1 MKGENDIKNIE
12 IVEDNSNRK
21 GEDTAMSKDE
31 IALNKAKEKEEKALK
46 KAKEKEEKALKKA
59 KEKEEK
65 AAKKAKSKEEKATKE
80 KVAKEKVA
88 KEKAPKPQKADNKKK
103 EKAEHKKTAKKADKK
118 LSKKAK
124 VKAENGETSVA
135 KKESKFNFRLTGK
148 ILGIVTGIMVVLVIS
163 VLINVLLNM
172 TKLSNNLVEKQLQAS
187 AFAVQSHYDS
197 ISEFEYKLGSDG
209 SLYKGTTNL
218 IYEKKY
224 MDEFRDS
231 MRAYTALFFN
241 DELKL
246 SSFLDTS
253 VVTLSDEAKKQCE
266 KNGYYFSDDFE
277 VDGFSFYA
285 YYKVYSKDATGNPNG
300 IMLIA
305 VQKRD
310 AREITKSA
318 LVTIIA
324 TALAIMA
331 IAVVLIVLF
340 VRAITKS
347 IKKSVNDMERVS
359 KGNLNFSVDNS
370 LTGRTDE
377 IGDMANG
384 IQLIINNFK
393 NVVSKIF
400 EASEE
405 LSQFTEKYGVSFGRI
420 TETMDSVNIA
430 VEEIANGA
438 TSQANETQ
446 TANDEM
452 NSMGSAI
459 VDASGNVEHL
469 GESSRKMTGYSGQA
483 RNTLEE
489 LSLITEKTMK
499 SVDAVQN
506 QTNLTNK
513 SALEIQEATELIAN
527 IASQTNLLSLN
538 ASIEAARAGENG
550 RGFAVVANEIRNLAD
565 QSRSSAEKIAAIV
578 NTLISN
584 SNESVETMNDVMNI
598 MRVQNN
604 KLDDTMDMFASL
616 DNEIVSVNEAIDGIK
631 GEMAHINDLKAV
643 VMGSVESLAA
653 IAEENAAST
662 EETSAAMA
670 ELSNIID
677 VCNGETRKLAELAE
691 GLDNSIRTFKL

>member
-1 MKGENDIKNIE
+1 MKKDKDIKNID
-12 IVEDNSNRK
+12 IDVDK
-21 GEDTAMSKDE
+21 GTDKAAQAEAK
-31 IALNKAKEKEEKALK
+31 AKAKEEKALAKAKAKEEKALK
-46 KAKEKEEKALKKA
+46 KAKA
-59 KEKEEK
+59 KEEK
-65 AAKKAKSKEEKATKE
+65 AAKKAKAQEAKAVKAKDSKAKDSKVKDATENKKAEAKKKDKPLDKKAVKKPSK
-80 KVAKEKVA
+80 KVAKGEK
-88 KEKAPKPQKADNKKK
+88 
-103 EKAEHKKTAKKADKK
+103 
-118 LSKKAK
+118 S
-124 VKAENGETSVA
+124 GETKS
-135 KKESKFNFRLTGK
+135 ERKFRFKLTGK
-148 ILGIVTGIMVVLVIS
+148 ILAIVTGIMIILVAT
-163 VLINVLLNM
+163 VLINVLMNM
-172 TKLSNNLVEKQLQAS
+172 TKLSNSLVEKQLQAS
-187 AFAVQSHYDS
+187 AYAVQSHYDS
-197 ISEFEYKLGSDG
+197 VSDFEYKLGSDG
-209 SLYKGTTNL
+209 ALYKGTTNL

-231 MRAYTALFFN
+231 MRAYTGLFFN
-241 DELKL
+241 GDLKL
-246 SSFLDTS
+246 SSFLESS
-253 VVTLSDEAKKQCE
+253 VVKLSDEAVVECK

-285 YYKVYSKDATGNPNG
+285 YYKVYSQDENGDPNG

-310 AREITKSA
+310 AWEITKSA
-318 LVTIIA
+318 LVMIIA
-324 TALAIMA
+324 TALAVMA
-331 IAVVLIVLF
+331 VAVVLVILF
-340 VRAITKS
+340 VRAITNS
-347 IKKSVNDMERVS
+347 IKKAVNDMESVS
-359 KGNLNFSVDNS
+359 QGNLNFSVDAK
-370 LTGRTDE
+370 LTGKSDE

-384 IQLIINNFK
+384 IQLIINNIRV
-393 NVVSKIF
+393 VVSKIF

-405 LSQFTEKYGVSFGRI
+405 LSVFTEKYGMSFGQI
-420 TETMDSVNIA
+420 NETMNSVNIA

-452 NSMGSAI
+452 NNMGNAI
-459 VDASGNVEHL
+459 ADASGNVVNL

-489 LSLITEKTMK
+489 LSAITEKTMK
-499 SVDAVQN
+499 SVDTVQN

-513 SALEIQEATELIAN
+513 SALEIQEATDLIAN

-565 QSRSSAEKIAAIV
+565 QSRHSAEKIAAIV

-604 KLDDTMDMFASL
+604 KLDDTKDMFASL
-616 DNEIVSVNEAIDGIK
+616 DNEIMSVNEAIDGIK
-631 GEMAHINDLKAV
+631 GEMAHINELKAV

-662 EETSAAMA
+662 EETSAAMT
-670 ELSNIID
+670 ELSNIIGI
-677 VCNGETRKLAELAE
+677 CNNETIKLSELAE
-691 GLDNSIRTFKL
+691 GLHNSIKTFKL

>member
-12 IVEDNSNRK
+12 INEDKSNRK
-21 GEDTAMSKDE
+21 GEDTAMSKEE
-31 IALNKAKEKEEKALK
+31 IALNKAKEKEEKALLKAKEKEEKALK
-46 KAKEKEEKALKKA
+46 KAKEKEEKAIKKA

-65 AAKKAKSKEEKATKE
+65 AAKEKTAKASKEPKPEKAAKTE
-80 KVAKEKVA
+80 K
-88 KEKAPKPQKADNKKK
+88 KKK
-103 EKAEHKKTAKKADKK
+103 EKVVDKKASKKSDKKAKKSVKTESADGITAKK
-118 LSKKAK
+118 
-124 VKAENGETSVA
+124 EG
-135 KKESKFNFRLTGK
+135 KFNFRLTGK
-148 ILGIVTGIMVVLVIS
+148 ILGIVTGTMVVLVVA

-172 TKLSNNLVEKQLQAS
+172 TKLSNSLVEKQLQAS
-187 AFAVQSHYDS
+187 AYAVQSHYDS
-197 ISEFEYKLGSDG
+197 ISDFGYKLDSEGA
-209 SLYKGTTNL
+209 LYKGTTNL

-231 MRAYTALFFN
+231 MRTYTAMFF
-241 DELKL
+241 DGDLKL
-246 SSFLDTS
+246 SSFLESS
-253 VVTLSDEAKKQCE
+253 VITLSDEAKKQCE
-266 KNGYYFSDDFE
+266 KEGYYFSDDLE

-285 YYKVYSKDATGNPNG
+285 YYKVYSEDESGNPNG
-300 IMLIA
+300 IMLMA

-310 AREITKSA
+310 AWQITKSA
-318 LVTIIA
+318 LVIITL

-331 IAVVLIVLF
+331 AAVVIVIFF
-340 VRAITKS
+340 VRAITNS
-347 IKKSVNDMERVS
+347 IKKSVNDMESVS
-359 KGNLNFSVDNS
+359 QGNLNFSVDGK
-370 LTGRTDE
+370 LTSRTDE
-377 IGDMANG
+377 IGDMASG

-393 NVVSKIF
+393 TVVSKIF

-405 LSQFTEKYGVSFGRI
+405 LSRFTEKYGESFGQI
-420 TETMDSVNIA
+420 NDTMNSVNIA
-430 VEEIANGA
+430 VDEIANGA
-438 TSQANETQ
+438 SSQANETQ

-452 NSMGSAI
+452 NSMGTAI
-459 VDASGNVEHL
+459 ADASGNVAHL
-469 GESSRKMTGYSGQA
+469 GESSRKMTGYSDQA

-489 LSLITEKTMK
+489 LSAITEKTMK
-499 SVDAVQN
+499 SVDTVQN

-513 SALEIQEATELIAN
+513 SALEIQEATDLIAN

-598 MRVQNN
+598 MRVQND
-604 KLDDTMDMFASL
+604 KLDDTKDMFASL
-616 DNEIVSVNEAIDGIK
+616 DNEIMSVNEAIDGIK

-643 VMGSVESLAA
+643 VIGSVENLAA

-670 ELSNIID
+670 ELSNIIGI
-677 VCNGETRKLAELAE
+677 CNGETRKLAELAE
-691 GLDNSIRTFKL
+691 GLHNSIKTFKL

>member
-12 IVEDNSNRK
+12 IVEDNRK

-103 EKAEHKKTAKKADKK
+103 EKAEDKKTAKKADKK

-148 ILGIVTGIMVVLVIS
+148 ILGIVTGIMVVLVMS

>member
-1 MKGENDIKNIE
+1 MSKDKDIKNIE
-12 IVEDNSNRK
+12 IETDKDNKK
-21 GEDTAMSKDE
+21 GDKAGMSKEE
-31 IALNKAKEKEEKALK
+31 IALK
-46 KAKEKEEKALKKA
+46 KAKEKEEKDLKKAKAKEEKALKKA
-59 KEKEEK
+59 KAKEEK
-65 AAKKAKSKEEKATKE
+65 AAKKAKAKEEKATKE
-80 KVAKEKVA
+80 K
-88 KEKAPKPQKADNKKK
+88 APKPDNNKKDK
-103 EKAEHKKTAKKADKK
+103 ATDKKTVNKAEKKAEKK

-124 VKAENGETSVA
+124 SKVKVENGETSVA

-241 DELKL
+241 DEMKL

-253 VVTLSDEAKKQCE
+253 VVTLSEEAKKQCK

-318 LVTIIA
+318 LVSIIA
-324 TALAIMA
+324 TAIAIMA
-331 IAVVLIVLF
+331 VAVVLVILF
-340 VRAITKS
+340 VRAITNS
-347 IKKSVNDMERVS
+347 IKKSVNDMESVS
-359 KGNLNFSVDNS
+359 KGNLNFSVDSS

-393 NVVSKIF
+393 TVVSKIF

-452 NSMGSAI
+452 NSMGNAI
-459 VDASGNVEHL
+459 VDASGNVHNL

-616 DNEIVSVNEAIDGIK
+616 DSEIVSVNEAIDGIK

-677 VCNGETRKLAELAE
+677 ICNGETRKLAELAE

>member
-21 GEDTAMSKDE
+21 GEDIAMSKDE

-80 KVAKEKVA
+80 KVAKEK
-88 KEKAPKPQKADNKKK
+88 APKPQKADN
-103 EKAEHKKTAKKADKK
+103 KKTAKKADKK

-148 ILGIVTGIMVVLVIS
+148 ILGIVTGIMVVLVMS

>member
-12 IVEDNSNRK
+12 IVEDNRK

-80 KVAKEKVA
+80 K
-88 KEKAPKPQKADNKKK
+88 APKPQKADNKKK
-103 EKAEHKKTAKKADKK
+103 EKAEDKKTAKKADKK

-148 ILGIVTGIMVVLVIS
+148 ILGIVTGIMVVLVMS